1 MPALPTLLFALACN
15 DYELTPA
22 ADATAG
28 EACPELTGS
37 PYAVDPHEEC
47 VAEPEVGTF
56 NPTIEWQQAEN
67 PSFPAFTQI
76 MSTPAI
82 ANLTDDNGDGVI
94 NQADV
99 PDIVYTTFSGSA
111 YTAGGVISAI
121 SGDGGSFHW
130 SLDQVEGQGVYSS
143 SSPAIGDLDG
153 DGVPEICVAGT
164 TSAVVCVALVDGTPS
179 LKWAAGTETYGYGAP
194 AIADLDGDGLA
205 EVIFGRQI
213 FAHDGTL
220 LGLGAS
226 GVGGR
231 YMSFAADMDGDGAL
245 EVVAGNAVYEMDG
258 TEIWASTLVDGI
270 PAVGDFNS
278 DGLPDVV
285 STSGGFVRL
294 IGNDGGLIWETAL
307 PGGGSGGAPTVADFD
322 GDGAPEVG
330 VAGKAYYS
338 LFDTDGAV
346 LWSNP
351 VSDYSSSITGSS
363 VFDFEGDGASEVV
376 YADEYTLWV
385 FDGATGAVLMQ
396 QEGHASGT
404 LFEYPLIADVD
415 HDGSTE
421 IIVAS
426 NNYSKSGWTG
436 ITVIGDTDS
445 SWAPARPIWNQFA
458 YHITNV
464 NNDGSIP
471 AEQKPNWESWNSFR
485 AGGTELGPSHWLTD
499 LAPAEPEM
507 CTSECSD
514 GLVSVLVPVEN
525 YGTVDAQDLSVRFM
539 VTRDGAPTELRS
551 QSFLVPTGEA
561 RWLEVET
568 FGREEWGEGELW
580 IEVDGQGDL
589 AECDEAN
596 NLLSLGPWPCE
607 DGA

>member
-1 MPALPTLLFALACN
+1 MTLLLLLACN
-15 DYELTPA
+15 DYELTPSG
-22 ADATAG
+22 DVSGG
-28 EACPELTGS
+28 EACPDLNGT
-37 PYAVDPHEEC
+37 PYEVDRHDEC
-47 VAEPEVGTF
+47 VAEPVVGSF
-56 NPTIEWQQAEN
+56 DPVIEWQQPEN
-67 PSFPAFTQI
+67 PAFPTYTQI

-82 ANLTDDNGDGVI
+82 ANLTDDNGDGEI
-94 NQADV
+94 DEDDV

-111 YTAGGVISAI
+111 YGSGGVLNAI
-121 SGDGGSFHW
+121 SGDGGEFHW
-130 SLDQVEGQGVYSS
+130 ALDQVDGQGIYSS

-164 TSAVVCVALVDGTPS
+164 TSAVVCVELVDGVPR
-179 LKWAAGTETYGYGAP
+179 LKWAAGTELYAYGAP
-194 AIADLDGDGLA
+194 AIADMDGDGLA

-213 FAHDGTL
+213 FDHTGAL

-231 YMSFAADMDGDGAL
+231 YMSFAADMDGDGVL

-258 TEIWASTLVDGI
+258 SEIWASSLVDGV
-270 PAVGDFNS
+270 PALGDFDG
-278 DGLPDVV
+278 DGLPDVI
-285 STSGGFVRL
+285 STSDGFVRL
-294 IGNDGGLIWETAL
+294 IDNDATLIWETAL

-385 FDGATGAVLMQ
+385 FDGATGEVLMQ

-415 HDGSTE
+415 NDGSTE

-436 ITVIGDTDS
+436 ITVIGDASS

-471 AEQKPNWESWNSFR
+471 TEQVPNWESWNSFR
-485 AGGTELGPSHWLTD
+485 AGGTELGPGHWLPD
-499 LAPAEPEM
+499 LAPADAEL
-507 CTSECSD
+507 CTAECSED
-514 GLVSVLVPVEN
+514 SVSVLVPIEN
-525 YGTVDAQDLSVRFM
+525 YGTVDASSVSVSFR
-539 VTRDGAPTELRS
+539 VTRNGAPAELRKQTVDAAS
-551 QSFLVPTGEA
+551 GQGT
-561 RWLEVET
+561 WLIAEQFT
-568 FGREEWGEGELW
+568 RQEWGDAELW
-580 IEVDGQGDL
+580 VVVDREAAH
-589 AECDEAN
+589 AECDEEN
-596 NLLSLGPWPCE
+596 NRISLGSWPCN
-607 DGA
+607 